1 MELLQLYYKSV
12 REKDESPSITQNIY
26 TLENLILISECQ
38 STLLR
43 THYMELMLVFSL
55 KFCKRSNC

>member
-12 REKDESPSITQNIY
+12 IEKDESPSITQNTY
-26 TLENLILISECQ
+26 TLENLILTSECQ

-43 THYMELMLVFSL
+43 THYMELMLVSSL
-55 KFCKRSNC
+55 KFCKRSKC

>member
-12 REKDESPSITQNIY
+12 IEKDESPSITQNTY
-26 TLENLILISECQ
+26 TLENLILTSERQ

-43 THYMELMLVFSL
+43 TYYMELMLVFI
-55 KFCKRSNC
+55 

>member
-12 REKDESPSITQNIY
+12 IEKDESPSITQNTY
-26 TLENLILISECQ
+26 TLENLILTSERQ

-43 THYMELMLVFSL
+43 TYYMELMLVFSL
-55 KFCKRSNC
+55 KFCKRSKC